1 MNVSKNFCGGEF
13 QFFFEMKE
21 EYKVFC
27 VKILMLFIDIIYLSL
42 IIEIGVYLKYSTP
55 NPLWKLLKM

>member
-1 MNVSKNFCGGEF
+1 MFRKAFAVESFNFF
-13 QFFFEMKE
+13 LEMKE
-21 EYKVFC
+21 GYKVFC

-55 NPLWKLLKM
+55 NPL